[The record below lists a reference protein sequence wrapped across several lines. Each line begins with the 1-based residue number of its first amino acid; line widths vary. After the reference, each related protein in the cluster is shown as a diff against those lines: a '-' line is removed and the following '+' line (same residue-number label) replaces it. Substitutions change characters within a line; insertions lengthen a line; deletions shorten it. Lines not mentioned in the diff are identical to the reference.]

1 MVLQFLEGKKH
12 QFRWIYWTSEEYICS
27 FYELS
32 VESAFYIYCITAS
45 CNILLVCYFCQS
57 IWITSVLLCSNFSF
71 VHKMVYRYL
80 WCSSIYLSETDR
92 GPFWY
97 CWQFQGQQLFASSK
111 VIYFDTWRSL
121 VQCITQGLIS
131 MRVWLT
137 YILVAYLSGSIGL
150 NETCKWTKMG

>member
-1 MVLQFLEGKKH
+1 MNILNLRRIYLQFLL
-12 QFRWIYWTSEEYICS
+12 IYLSRLGFVLVLCIMVCLLFS
-27 FYELS
+27 FFWS
-32 VESAFYIYCITAS
+32 
-45 CNILLVCYFCQS
+45 S
-57 IWITSVLLCSNFSF
+57 IWTNSVLLCSNFSF